1 MEIRKRSSFDKKERS
16 WPLIQ
21 HNEYSKILIAEDD
34 EDVLLSYTDILKK
47 VNHRVITAQDG
58 EKCLE
63 IYRKEFLKEESKKQD
78 PDEVSPFDVVVLDY
92 KMPRKDGIEA
102 AKEILA
108 LNPHQRIIFASA
120 YVEGTVADSINQ
132 LGKIVEVL
140 KKPFELKELIDL
152 IEDKK
157 IFVELEKLN
166 VSVRNL
172 KGINP
177 THESVKI
184 YLEALKM
191 LQKSGTK

>member
-1 MEIRKRSSFDKKERS
+1 M
-16 WPLIQ
+16 IQ
-21 HNEYSKILIAEDD
+21 HDGSSKILIAEDD
-34 EDVLLSYTDILKK
+34 EDVLLSYTDILKQA
-47 VNHRVITAQDG
+47 NHRVITAQDG
-58 EKCLE
+58 ERCLE
-63 IYRKEFLKEESKKQD
+63 IYRKEFLKEQSKKED

-108 LNPHQRIIFASA
+108 LNPYQRIIFASA

-140 KKPFELKELIDL
+140 KKPFELKELVDL
-152 IEDKK
+152 IEDKE
-157 IFVELEKLN
+157 IFADLEKLN
-166 VSVRNL
+166 VSVHNL
-172 KGINP
+172 KGISP

-191 LQKSGTK
+191 LQKSRPN